1 MKNPVKTGDTVDDG
15 KPTIF
20 TQMNSRLELAKDIAH
35 EAGLLTLRYFY
46 NLDNLPVD
54 LKADESPVT
63 AADRQAEELLRRRI
77 EEAFPDDTIL
87 GEEFPV
93 KEGTGGVRWMLDP
106 IDGTKSFIHG
116 VPLYSMLIGIEQNG
130 QSVGGVI
137 ALPALG
143 EMVWAEKGGGAWH
156 DAPRFTEP
164 VRAKVS
170 DCRNLAEALF
180 LTSEVKTFEQS
191 GRAEAYRALERQTR
205 LTRTWGD
212 GYGYF
217 LVATG
222 RAEIMVDPRLA
233 DWDAGPLLVVLEEA
247 GGKFSDWNGNPTI
260 LGKEGVGSNGFL
272 HEGALRAL
280 KQL

>member
-1 MKNPVKTGDTVDDG
+1 MYP
-15 KPTIF
+15 
-20 TQMNSRLELAKDIAH
+20 RLELARDIAH
-35 EAGLLTLRYFY
+35 EAGLLTLQYFY
-46 NLDNLPVD
+46 NLDNLRID
-54 LKADESPVT
+54 LKSDESPVT
-63 AADRQAEELLRRRI
+63 VADRQAEELLRRRI
-77 EEAFPDDTIL
+77 GEAFPDDAIL

-93 KEGTGGVRWMLDP
+93 KEGTSGVRWILDP

-116 VPLYSMLIGIEQNG
+116 VPLYSTLIGIEQNG
-130 QSVGGVI
+130 LCVGGVI

-143 EMVWAEKGGGAWH
+143 EMLWAEKGGGAWYE
-156 DAPRFTEP
+156 APRFIEP

-180 LTSEVKTFEQS
+180 LTSEVKTFEQY
-191 GRAEAYRALERQTR
+191 GRTEAYRVLEQQAR

-222 RAEIMVDPRLA
+222 RAEIMIDPRLA

-247 GGKFSDWNGNPTI
+247 GGKFSDWKGNPTI

-272 HEGALRAL
+272 HENVLCVLRDCVGGER
-280 KQL
+280 